1 MKKVLVVVLMF
12 VTLFGLSGCDKEE
25 NNKEIKQEVLIVE
38 YRNDYYDFDCGD
50 YYYYRFEVGQNG
62 NTFKDGNRR
71 WFKTNE
77 KWEIDDERGAIG
89 QEKADGMFVNNI
101 IDRDGGVLSRS

>member
-77 KWEIDDERGAIG
+77 KWEIDDVVIVSKIDGELYFLKIG
-89 QEKADGMFVNNI
+89 NLNFEEK
-101 IDRDGGVLSRS
+101 